1 MRTHAHTLVV
11 VAALAAAFTAVG
23 AAGCS
28 TTRSAEGQLDDAAV
42 TSKVKSKLAADPQ
55 VNPFNIDVDTT
66 EGVVRLS
73 GMVEDTEARSEAE
86 KLARDTAGV
95 RGVVNEIEIG
105 DPTVGEVVD
114 DAWIVTKVK
123 AQLTANE
130 DINPFNVDVDA
141 QQGVVTLSG
150 RVQNVRERELAENIA
165 AGVKGVRRV
174 DNRLSVGAIDG

>member
-1 MRTHAHTLVV
+1 MMTHMRTLFFVTLLA
-11 VAALAAAFTAVG
+11 AALAALGTT
-23 AAGCS
+23 GCS
-28 TTRSAEGQLDDAAV
+28 STRSAGGQLDDATV

-73 GMVEDTEARSEAE
+73 GMVEDPEARTEAE

-95 RGVVNEIEIG
+95 RDVVNDIEVG
-105 DPTVGEVVD
+105 DPTVGEQID
-114 DAWIVTKVK
+114 DAWIVTKIK
-123 AQLTANE
+123 AQLTAHE
-130 DINPFNVDVDA
+130 DINPFDVDVDA

-150 RVQNVRERELAENIA
+150 RVRSDAERELAEEIA